1 MNVICVKYNSSFQ
14 QLTQIVKKLLICFNC
29 QEIYPTKCGLLQ
41 LASFATNMVAFLQNS
56 CFSCRVEL
64 KPDLQLI
71 FNEVCE
77 IHFFPRRELNTVI
90 YGNDFWFHNSGRKGI
105 LEQQLSDSL
114 RCLTATLQNRH
125 HHPQHVASSS
135 INYTSVSIPALACYI
150 CSSTLWLIV
159 VY

>member
-1 MNVICVKYNSSFQ
+1 MNVTCVKYNSSFQ

-41 LASFATNMVAFLQNS
+41 LASLATNMVAFLQNS

-71 FNEVCE
+71 FNEVYE

-90 YGNDFWFHNSGRKGI
+90 HGNDF
-105 LEQQLSDSL
+105 
-114 RCLTATLQNRH
+114 
-125 HHPQHVASSS
+125 
-135 INYTSVSIPALACYI
+135 
-150 CSSTLWLIV
+150 
-159 VY
+159 